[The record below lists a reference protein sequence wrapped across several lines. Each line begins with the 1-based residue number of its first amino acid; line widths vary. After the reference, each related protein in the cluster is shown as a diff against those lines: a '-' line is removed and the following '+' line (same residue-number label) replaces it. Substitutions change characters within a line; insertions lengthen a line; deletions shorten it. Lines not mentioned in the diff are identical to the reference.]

1 MSNNVIGFPTS
12 SLISN
17 DALIVDLARFAEG
30 SLTEKQVRRRYKFSE
45 TIWQRMAE
53 AERLETTPQT
63 AGLSIIP
70 IARSAAPAVT
80 LASRLALAPGIHKG
94 LNRPHT
100 RILSRSAS
108 PAPINLAS
116 RGRPLWFPDVVLCNR

>member
-1 MSNNVIGFPTS
+1 MSNNVIDFPTS
-12 SLISN
+12 S
-17 DALIVDLARFAEG
+17 LIVDLARFAEG

-70 IARSAAPAVT
+70 IARSVAPSGNVPVSPC
-80 LASRLALAPGIHKG
+80 LGWGIG
-94 LNRPHT
+94 LGSSDSLTCRNA
-100 RILSRSAS
+100 I
-108 PAPINLAS
+108 
-116 RGRPLWFPDVVLCNR
+116 